1 MIKRIRPLFLPV
13 LLAGAFTACQS
24 SSPETGEAGAETVAA
39 LTTESY
45 EQYLTALAA
54 DDMEGRKPFTS
65 GEQKTLDYLEREFK
79 ALGVEP
85 GNDGSYFQEVPMVE
99 VNTTASSNMTIKGKQ
114 QELKLEGRND
124 YVIWTKRTDESIN
137 IDPTDMVFVGFGV
150 VAPEYNWNDY
160 AGLDVKDKIV
170 VMLVNDPGFYT
181 QDLAVFKG
189 KAMTYYGR
197 WTYKFEEAARQG
209 AKGVLIIHDTE
220 PAGYGFQVVQ
230 NNWNTSKMYL
240 DSRGSETYKC
250 AMEGWITT
258 PVAEKLFAAAGM
270 DYKSVL
276 SRASKPGNKPFPLN
290 LQASTSLK
298 VKTRYDKTSNFIA
311 KITGSTRPDETII
324 YTGHWD
330 HLGIGKADATGD
342 SIYNGAVDNASG
354 VAGLLEIAKAF
365 KNQPTQ
371 PERTVVFLAVT
382 AEEQGL
388 WGSAYYAENPV
399 FPKEKTVANINMDM
413 MNPYGKTKDV
423 VLYGMGQ
430 SELEDY
436 ITAEAE
442 AAGRY
447 IAPEENPEAGLYY
460 RSDHFNF
467 AKIGIPALFIG
478 PGVDL
483 VNGGKELGKKKL
495 DEYYA
500 NYYHKA
506 ADQVHPDYKMDGVV
520 EDLKL
525 LYQVGHRLAGSS
537 EWPQWKAGSEFKA
550 VRESYMNN

>member
-1 MIKRIRPLFLPV
+1 MKSIKYILFPA
-13 LLAGAFTACQS
+13 LAGLCSACQS
-24 SSPETGEAGAETVAA
+24 ADTGTKTAEASAETSV
-39 LTTESY
+39 TITEESY
-45 EQYLTALAA
+45 GKYLTEIAA
-54 DDMEGRKPFTS
+54 DELEGRKPFTA
-65 GEQKTLDYLEREFK
+65 GEQKTLAYLEREFK
-79 ALGVEP
+79 VLGLEP
-85 GNDGSYFQEVPMVE
+85 GNGNSYVQEVPMVE
-99 VNTTASSNMTIKGKQ
+99 VNTTASPTMIIKGK

-124 YVIWTKRTDESIN
+124 YVIWTRRTDEAISIN
-137 IDPTDMVFVGFGV
+137 ESDLVFAGFGI

-170 VMLVNDPGFYT
+170 LILVNDPGFYE
-181 QDLAVFKG
+181 QNPAVFKG

-209 AKGVLIIHDTE
+209 AKGALIIHSTE

-230 NNWNTSKMYL
+230 NNWNTSRMYL
-240 DSRGSETYKC
+240 DSRGKETYKC
-250 AMEGWITT
+250 AMEGWVTM

-270 DYKSVL
+270 DYKSIMAKV
-276 SRASKPGNKPFPLN
+276 SKPGNKPIPMN
-290 LQASTSLK
+290 LKVSTSMQ
-298 VKTRYDKTSNFIA
+298 VKARYDKTSNFIA
-311 KITGSTRPDETII
+311 KITGSQRPDETII

-330 HLGIGKADATGD
+330 HLGIGKADASGD

-365 KNQPTQ
+365 KNQQTQ

-413 MNPYGKTKDV
+413 LNAYGKTKDI

-436 ITAEAE
+436 LTAEAK

-447 IAPEENPEAGLYY
+447 AAPEENPEAGLYY

-467 AKIGIPALFIG
+467 AKIGVPALFIG
-478 PGVDL
+478 PGIDL
-483 VNGGKELGKKKL
+483 EEGGKAAGKQKL
-495 DEYYA
+495 DAYYA
-500 NYYHKA
+500 NTYHKA
-506 ADQVHPDYKMDGVV
+506 SDQVHPGFRMDGAA

-525 LYQVGHRLAGSS
+525 LYKVGSRLANSA

-550 VRESYMNN
+550 VRDRYMQQ